1 MIKEKKYAIVGGGIG
16 GLTLAIALQQ
26 KGFSVEVYEN
36 ASAIKP
42 LGAGIVLAANAMKA
56 YAAIGIDQEVLNS
69 GKTMKHFVVK
79 DQYGGVLSST
89 DAEKINIKY
98 GLVNTLTLHR
108 ADLHY
113 VLLKQLR
120 EGTVKLGKGC
130 VDFKQESSGVTLF
143 FSDGSS
149 SHADYLIAADG
160 IHSVFRKRLLL
171 TSKIRYSG
179 YTCWR
184 AVIDQLPSNFNPDEA
199 SESWGLGVRF
209 GIVPLSKNRIY
220 WFATSNAQPNDKRM
234 ATMTPSEIAV
244 LFKKF
249 HSPVNE
255 LINATRQEQLLH
267 NDILDVVPIKQFAF
281 GNIVLLGDA
290 AHATTPNLGQ
300 GACMAIEDAVV
311 LANCMVTENDSLRAF
326 KNFEKK
332 RIARTTHIVKT
343 SYTLGKVG
351 QFSNPLL
358 ATIRN
363 AAMRLTPESIAEKQ
377 LKFLYDVSF
386 T

>member
-1 MIKEKKYAIVGGGIG
+1 
-16 GLTLAIALQQ
+16 
-26 KGFSVEVYEN
+26 
-36 ASAIKP
+36 
-42 LGAGIVLAANAMKA
+42 
-56 YAAIGIDQEVLNS
+56 
-69 GKTMKHFVVK
+69 
-79 DQYGGVLSST
+79 
-89 DAEKINIKY
+89 
-98 GLVNTLTLHR
+98 
-108 ADLHY
+108 
-113 VLLKQLR
+113 
-120 EGTVKLGKGC
+120 LGKGC